1 MGRPTKPKPTATFT
15 NEEVPIK
22 NKKQQIC
29 SIIKRKTKEKFLS
42 ESQKEYYEKLVNN
55 QITICSGPA
64 GVGKSYIAMKCA
76 VDLLSDPN
84 TPYEKIIIVRPA
96 VEAEEKL
103 GSLPGGVEEK
113 LDPYIFPSYYL
124 LNKIIGKD
132 TREKLKEIE
141 AIEVFALAYM
151 RGMNIDNSILIFE
164 EAQNSTPS
172 QMKLL
177 LTRIGFNSK
186 FFISGDLEQFDRHKD
201 KTQTGLWDALK
212 KFQNMNDIGVFE
224 FKSTDT
230 LKKIQQEYEKW
241 YLNNPFRDENEED
254 DFKYEVLSELTTLD
268 IFSHLKFRSE
278 DELYDFL
285 YKEHTMEIFGHAGS
299 VEPSG
304 LVELNEFYLDVRES
318 HDIIVVSDEIGKSK
332 PASLFFI
339 SKFGCLVESVKF
351 YSESTINSLWD
362 SVDILLTANPK
373 LLLNHP
379 KNKIVIKFNTTY
391 NNDVESEFYIS
402 SLKELKTKIQEI
414 I

>member
-1 MGRPTKPKPTATFT
+1 MKIGIEL
-15 NEEVPIK
+15 N
-22 NKKQQIC
+22 
-29 SIIKRKTKEKFLS
+29 
-42 ESQKEYYEKLVNN
+42 
-55 QITICSGPA
+55 
-64 GVGKSYIAMKCA
+64 GV
-76 VDLLSDPN
+76 L
-84 TPYEKIIIVRPA
+84 R
-96 VEAEEKL
+96 
-103 GSLPGGVEEK
+103 
-113 LDPYIFPSYYL
+113 
-124 LNKIIGKD
+124 
-132 TREKLKEIE
+132 
-141 AIEVFALAYM
+141 
-151 RGMNIDNSILIFE
+151 
-164 EAQNSTPS
+164 
-172 QMKLL
+172 
-177 LTRIGFNSK
+177 
-186 FFISGDLEQFDRHKD
+186 
-201 KTQTGLWDALK
+201 
-212 KFQNMNDIGVFE
+212 
-224 FKSTDT
+224 DT

-254 DFKYEVLSELTTLD
+254 DFKYEVLSELTTLN
-268 IFSHLKFRSE
+268 ISNHLKFRSE

-304 LVELNEFYLDVRES
+304 LLELNEFYLDMRES

-391 NNDVESEFYIS
+391 NEGIESDFNIS

-414 I
+414 A